1 MMSVGG
7 TNLTELGQARGQ
19 LLQIKLD
26 KASSE
31 SVIARTP
38 SVNKDGYM
46 TDLNSLTFNSAHE
59 INDIKKAR
67 ALLKSVITSNPN
79 SASGWIAAAR
89 VEELDGKI

>member
-1 MMSVGG
+1 
-7 TNLTELGQARGQ
+7 
-19 LLQIKLD
+19 LLSIKLD
-26 KASSE
+26 KASSD
-31 SVIARTP
+31 SIISRTP
-38 SVNKDGYM
+38 QMNKEGYM
-46 TDLNSLTFNSAHE
+46 TDLNSLTFNSVHE